1 MLLYRQFGV
10 DVSIELDSLQGFV
23 ALRVLF
29 GLALLDACMILDSV
43 LKVVPNFFPL
53 QTCRWRNLCFL
64 FRVDLCSFATVFLV
78 EMACSVDCGV

>member
-29 GLALLDACMILDSV
+29 GLALLDACMILDFV
-43 LKVVPNFFPL
+43 LNS
-53 QTCRWRNLCFL
+53 
-64 FRVDLCSFATVFLV
+64 DL
-78 EMACSVDCGV
+78 